1 MNKSKGW
8 LSTSVVKRTEVA
20 VTTSKSLTLSIL
32 FGGVLT
38 LSACSSEP
46 VDGAALAAEKGC
58 VACHGQDGKAIA
70 DIYPNLNGQ
79 WQRYLRLQL
88 QAYKSQ
94 KRENAVMYGMA
105 KDLTDEEIRILAAH
119 YGK

>member
-1 MNKSKGW
+1 MN
-8 LSTSVVKRTEVA
+8 
-20 VTTSKSLTLSIL
+20 TSKTFIQSVLVCAALTL
-32 FGGVLT
+32 G
-38 LSACSSEP
+38 ACSKEP
-46 VDGAALAAEKGC
+46 VDGAALAVEKGC
-58 VACHGQDGKAIA
+58 IACHGQDGKAIA

-79 WQRYLRLQL
+79 WERYLRVQL
-88 QAYKSQ
+88 KAYKTQ

>member
-1 MNKSKGW
+1 MNTLKTFLQLASIG
-8 LSTSVVKRTEVA
+8 VVA
-20 VTTSKSLTLSIL
+20 LL
-32 FGGVLT
+32 G
-38 LSACSSEP
+38 ACSGDP

-58 VACHGQDGKAIA
+58 IACHGQDGKAIA

-79 WQRYLRLQL
+79 WERYLRLQL
-88 QAYKSQ
+88 QAYRSE
-94 KRENAVMYGMA
+94 KRVNAVMYGMA